1 MERICTGCGGRLT
14 ICRDTPNL
22 YAEPLTPTPPTGEDD
37 FHLTPFVCGCCGLVH
52 WYADKPEIFD
62 MESQTPTEPC
72 TTENAASY
80 I

>member
-1 MERICTGCGGRLT
+1 MERICTGCGGQLT

-22 YAEPLTPTPPTGEDD
+22 YAEPLTPTPPTGDEDY
-37 FHLTPFVCGCCGLVH
+37 HLTPFVCACCGLVH

-62 MESQTPTEPC
+62 MQNYP
-72 TTENAASY
+72 AAETIASKDEGSY